1 MKLRIDLPMLKLFLG
16 RIIMSFLDFLA
27 SQFSKAQKAS
37 LVESF
42 QDDLDPSVTFE
53 VVDRKTPFLPL
64 FDVRRLEFQR
74 GSSYSYSAIYLN
86 KHIRLQPIYFA
97 VQRLTESFF
106 PKLSSLESALVLGC
120 AGCSI
125 PRFLALS
132 SKKCKITGVEYSE
145 TMIKIAKKYF
155 IDDPLY
161 QNFLLLHDDAFSFVH
176 KATDSFQLIY
186 VDLFLAENNCPQI
199 MSMEFVNAIG
209 SLMTEESIVIFNSL
223 CLSKE
228 ECVKFASRYVSSFTA
243 TYVFDHQFHY
253 YVVFVKASSAS
264 NLKAFEKRAMNFVRL
279 DERFIAP

>member
-1 MKLRIDLPMLKLFLG
+1 MLKCFP
-16 RIIMSFLDFLA
+16 RRTIMSFLDFLA
-27 SQFSKAQKAS
+27 SQFSKLQKAT

-42 QDDLDPSVTFE
+42 QDDLDSSVTFE

-86 KHIRLQPIYFA
+86 KHLRLQPIYFA

-106 PKLSSLESALVLGC
+106 PKLSSLGSALVLGC

-132 SKKCKITGVEYSE
+132 SKDCKITGVEYSE

-155 IDDPLY
+155 IDDPIY
-161 QNFLLLHDDAFSFVH
+161 HNFLLLHDDAFSYVH
-176 KATDSFQLIY
+176 KTTEQFQLIY
-186 VDLFLAENNCPQI
+186 VDLFLADNNCPQI
-199 MSMEFVNAIG
+199 TSMDFVNAIS
-209 SLMTEESIVIFNSL
+209 SLMTGDSIAIFNSL

-228 ECVKFASRYVSSFTA
+228 DCMKFASRYASSFTA

-253 YVVFVKASSAS
+253 YVVFAKTSSLS
-264 NLKAFEKRAMNFVRL
+264 TLKAFEKRAMNFVRL

>member
-1 MKLRIDLPMLKLFLG
+1 
-16 RIIMSFLDFLA
+16 MSFLDFLA
-27 SQFSKAQKAS
+27 SQFSKAQKAT

-42 QDDLDPSVTFE
+42 QDDLDPSVMFK

-86 KHIRLQPIYFA
+86 KHLRLQPIYFA

-106 PKLSSLESALVLGC
+106 PKFSSLESALVLGC

-132 SKKCKITGVEYSE
+132 SKDCKITGVEYSK
-145 TMIKIAKKYF
+145 TMIEIARKYF
-155 IDDPLY
+155 INDPLY
-161 QNFLLLHDDAFSFVH
+161 KNFTLLHDDAFSYVH
-176 KATDSFQLIY
+176 RITVPFQLIY

-199 MSMEFVNAIG
+199 TSMEFIHAIC
-209 SLMTEESIVIFNSL
+209 SSMAEESIAIFNAL
-223 CLSKE
+223 CLSKDD
-228 ECVKFASRYVSSFTA
+228 CMKFASRHASSFSA
-243 TYVFDHQFHY
+243 AYVFDHQFHY
-253 YVVFVKASSAS
+253 YVVFVKVSSAS
-264 NLKAFEKRAMNFVRL
+264 KLKPFEKRAMNFIRL